1 MNLINSFFLLKWLLL
16 KPLSHMIVDLFLCG
30 RFLLLLLL
38 FLFLFLFVSPFIF
51 VSRLSRYP
59 DPTFHWSYTS
69 HCFCWFY
76 IYQDT
81 ARLILRVP
89 KTDHI
94 IPDLTSLHEL
104 QIDSRKQY
112 KLASVCRNTSTLL
125 LLPAWLNPWQFT
137 NQPAS
142 YALLLTKFHSVFR
155 LCVRT
160 CLVRYIFFFCCTV
173 CQEQS
178 PLQS

>member
-30 RFLLLLLL
+30 RFLLLLLFFFLSFCFVVVLFHLL
-38 FLFLFLFVSPFIF
+38 FLFHVSHDIPTPLFIDRTRLIAFVDLI
-51 VSRLSRYP
+51 
-59 DPTFHWSYTS
+59 H
-69 HCFCWFY
+69 

-94 IPDLTSLHEL
+94 IPDLTSLHWL

-125 LLPAWLNPWQFT
+125 LLPA
-137 NQPAS
+137 
-142 YALLLTKFHSVFR
+142 
-155 LCVRT
+155 
-160 CLVRYIFFFCCTV
+160 
-173 CQEQS
+173 
-178 PLQS
+178 